1 MNENGTKRREWVKTA
16 AIVFL
21 SVMLVL
27 TFFSNTIMNYSLPEV
42 STQYVQSGS
51 ITAKIRGTG
60 VVESGDPYEITINE
74 TRKVSGV
81 PIRVGDVVQKG
92 DVLLYLEDLE
102 SEELKS
108 AREALKAAQDAYDD
122 AILNN
127 KELTSEDINAA
138 KGNASTNTYRK
149 QLNQAQ
155 ENLKQAKDAVKP
167 LQELVAKLQQN
178 IADCDAQLSYE
189 RDQDS
194 LASERLN
201 TANTAFDLA
210 TTNMANAEASLRAAD
225 IAVDAKNAEIAALDP
240 AAEDYEAQV
249 AAKNAE
255 LAALTATRD
264 NAVNQYN
271 SYLDAYNKAAA
282 EKTAAEQNLNA
293 RNTST
298 VVTNVQKAK
307 ADNELQLHSA
317 SKQLTVAEKL
327 VTDYQTQ
334 LDELVSKIGN
344 VSVVEKLLEN
354 IKTAQERVDE
364 LTEKSID
371 ATVTSDISGTI
382 TQINIV
388 AGNNATPG
396 VPLVLL
402 QPEGKGMTMSFSVTN
417 DQAKRV
423 SIGDRADLINAWR
436 YDDVEVTLSSIKP
449 DKTEPG
455 TKKLLTFDVTGSVI
469 AGQTLN
475 ISVGQKSASFD
486 LIVPNSAIRE
496 DANGKFILTVESR
509 TSPLNNRYFAVRTDV
524 EVLASDERQSAIS
537 GALYGWEYVIINS
550 TQPVEAGQQIRLA
563 EN

>member
-1 MNENGTKRREWVKTA
+1 
-16 AIVFL
+16 
-21 SVMLVL
+21 MLVL

-317 SKQLTVAEKL
+317 SKQLTAAEKL

>member
-108 AREALKAAQDAYDD
+108 AREALKAAQEAYDD

-271 SYLDAYNKAAA
+271 SYLDAYNKAVA

-317 SKQLTVAEKL
+317 SKQLTAAEKM
-327 VTDYQTQ
+327 VTEYQTQ

>member
-317 SKQLTVAEKL
+317 SKQLTAAEKM

-402 QPEGKGMTMSFSVTN
+402 QPEGKGMTMSFSVSN

>member
-102 SEELKS
+102 GEELKS
-108 AREALKAAQDAYDD
+108 AREALKAAQEAYDD

-225 IAVDAKNAEIAALDP
+225 IAVDAKNAEIAALNP

-317 SKQLTVAEKL
+317 SKQLTAAEKL

>member
-108 AREALKAAQDAYDD
+108 AREALKAAQEAYDD

-127 KELTSEDINAA
+127 KNLTSEDINSA
-138 KGNASTNTYRK
+138 KGNTSTNTYRK

-271 SYLDAYNKAAA
+271 SYLDAYNKAVA

-317 SKQLTVAEKL
+317 SKQLTAAEKL

>member
-60 VVESGDPYEITINE
+60 VVESGDPYEITIDE

-108 AREALKAAQDAYDD
+108 AREPLKLAQEAYDD

-127 KELTSEDINAA
+127 KNLTSEDINSA
-138 KGNASTNTYRK
+138 KGNTSTNTYRK

-317 SKQLTVAEKL
+317 SKQLTAAEKL

-537 GALYGWEYVIINS
+537 GALYGLEYVIINS

>member
-108 AREALKAAQDAYDD
+108 AREALKAAQEAYDD

-317 SKQLTVAEKL
+317 SKQLTAAEKL

-537 GALYGWEYVIINS
+537 GALYGLEYVIINS

>member
-21 SVMLVL
+21 SVMLGL

-317 SKQLTVAEKL
+317 SKQLTAAEKL

>member
-60 VVESGDPYEITINE
+60 VVESGDPYEITIDE

-108 AREALKAAQDAYDD
+108 AREALKLAQEAYDD

-127 KELTSEDINAA
+127 KNLTSEDINSA
-138 KGNASTNTYRK
+138 KGNTSTNTYRK

-317 SKQLTVAEKL
+317 SKQLTAAEKL

>member
-60 VVESGDPYEITINE
+60 VVESGDPYEITIDE

-108 AREALKAAQDAYDD
+108 AREALKLAQEAYDD

-127 KELTSEDINAA
+127 KNLTSEDINSA
-138 KGNASTNTYRK
+138 KGNTSTNTYRK

-155 ENLKQAKDAVKP
+155 ENLKQAQDAVKP

-189 RDQDS
+189 RNQDS
-194 LASERLN
+194 LAAERLN

-298 VVTNVQKAK
+298 VVTNVQKAR

-317 SKQLTVAEKL
+317 SKQLTAAEKL
-327 VTDYQTQ
+327 VSDYQTQ

-344 VSVVEKLLEN
+344 VSVIEKLLES
-354 IKTAQERVDE
+354 IKTAQARVDE

-388 AGNNATPG
+388 AGNQATPG

-436 YDDVEVTLSSIKP
+436 YDDVDVVLSSIKP

-455 TKKLLTFDVTGSVI
+455 TKKLLTFDVTGSII

>member
-81 PIRVGDVVQKG
+81 PIRVGDVIQKG

-102 SEELKS
+102 GEELKS
-108 AREALKAAQDAYDD
+108 AREALKAAQEAYDD

-317 SKQLTVAEKL
+317 SKQLTAAEKL

-537 GALYGWEYVIINS
+537 GALYGGEYVIINS

>member
-108 AREALKAAQDAYDD
+108 AREALKAAQEAYDD

-138 KGNASTNTYRK
+138 QGNASTNTYRK

-317 SKQLTVAEKL
+317 SKQLTAAEKL

-537 GALYGWEYVIINS
+537 GALYGLEYVIINS

>member
-102 SEELKS
+102 GEELKS
-108 AREALKAAQDAYDD
+108 AREALKAAQEAYDD

-149 QLNQAQ
+149 QLKQAQ

-282 EKTAAEQNLNA
+282 EKTAAEKNLNA

-317 SKQLTVAEKL
+317 SKQLAAAEKL

-371 ATVTSDISGTI
+371 ATVTSDIAGTI

-537 GALYGWEYVIINS
+537 GALYGGEYVIINS

>member
-108 AREALKAAQDAYDD
+108 AREALKAAQEAYDD

-240 AAEDYEAQV
+240 ATEDYEAQV

-271 SYLDAYNKAAA
+271 SYLDAYNKAVA

-317 SKQLTVAEKL
+317 SKQLTAAEKL

>member
-108 AREALKAAQDAYDD
+108 AREALKAAQEAYDD

-271 SYLDAYNKAAA
+271 SYLDAYNKAVA

-317 SKQLTVAEKL
+317 SKQLTAAEKL

-537 GALYGWEYVIINS
+537 GALYGLEYVIINS

>member
-102 SEELKS
+102 GEELKS
-108 AREALKAAQDAYDD
+108 AREALKAAQEAYDD

-149 QLNQAQ
+149 QLKQAQ

-282 EKTAAEQNLNA
+282 EKTAAEKNLNA

-317 SKQLTVAEKL
+317 SKQLTAAEKL

-371 ATVTSDISGTI
+371 ATVTSDIAGTI

-537 GALYGWEYVIINS
+537 GALYGGEYVIINS

>member
-102 SEELKS
+102 GEELKS
-108 AREALKAAQDAYDD
+108 AREALKAAQEAYDD

-317 SKQLTVAEKL
+317 SKQLTAAEKL

-537 GALYGWEYVIINS
+537 GALYGGEYVIINS

>member
-102 SEELKS
+102 GEELKS
-108 AREALKAAQDAYDD
+108 AREALKAAQEAYDD

-317 SKQLTVAEKL
+317 SKQLTAAEKL

-371 ATVTSDISGTI
+371 ATVTSDIAGTI

-537 GALYGWEYVIINS
+537 GALYGGEYVIINS

>member
-81 PIRVGDVVQKG
+81 PIRVGDVIQKG

-102 SEELKS
+102 GEELKS
-108 AREALKAAQDAYDD
+108 AREALKAAQEAYDD

-317 SKQLTVAEKL
+317 SKQLTAAEKL

-371 ATVTSDISGTI
+371 ATVTSDIAGTI

>member
-108 AREALKAAQDAYDD
+108 AREALKAAQEAYDD

-138 KGNASTNTYRK
+138 KDNASTNTYRK

-255 LAALTATRD
+255 LAALTASRD
-264 NAVNQYN
+264 SAVNQYN
-271 SYLDAYNKAAA
+271 SYLDAYNKAVA

-317 SKQLTVAEKL
+317 SKQLTAAEKL

>member
-81 PIRVGDVVQKG
+81 PIRVGDVIQKG

-102 SEELKS
+102 GEELKS
-108 AREALKAAQDAYDD
+108 AREALKAAQEAYDD

-317 SKQLTVAEKL
+317 SKQLTAAEKL

-371 ATVTSDISGTI
+371 ATVTSDIAGTI

-537 GALYGWEYVIINS
+537 GALYGGEYVIINS

>member
-108 AREALKAAQDAYDD
+108 AREALKTAQEAYDD

-271 SYLDAYNKAAA
+271 SYLDAYNKAVA

-317 SKQLTVAEKL
+317 SKQLTAAEKL

>member
-317 SKQLTVAEKL
+317 SKQLTAAEKL

-537 GALYGWEYVIINS
+537 GALYGLEYVIINS

>member
-108 AREALKAAQDAYDD
+108 AREALKAAQEAYDD

-271 SYLDAYNKAAA
+271 SYLDAYNKAVA

-317 SKQLTVAEKL
+317 SKQLTAAEKL

>member
-102 SEELKS
+102 GEELKS
-108 AREALKAAQDAYDD
+108 AREALKAAQEAYDD

-317 SKQLTVAEKL
+317 SKQLTAAEKL

>member
-108 AREALKAAQDAYDD
+108 AREALKAAQEAYDD

-317 SKQLTVAEKL
+317 SKQLTAAEKL